1 MAGKWACDGCHKRKI
16 QCDRTSPRTPC
27 DWCEHHN
34 LLCTFSRARRGKTRM
49 LASRNVQ
56 SRTGP
61 MPAGTLPSNGTQ
73 PLVPSEQLNTL
84 DATLFPIIQND
95 TTWQGNVPYRDIL
108 ATSHEQLSITPE
120 PQALTPPKTRAP
132 RTITKPFGQ
141 LYYGGCHLGQIS
153 LDKGIPQFSEEG
165 RRWILSKAGD
175 NFRSETL
182 HRPST
187 LHSPVPLSQGYL
199 GASLLPS
206 RHTTHQVI
214 AAYLNSTFKF
224 AFPFI
229 DGTLFSETV
238 VLAYEGLNVTASLEH
253 LSARCCFLSFLS
265 IIDCFRG
272 PEDFPDIDPEACS
285 IEAQRL
291 LAEVLLD
298 TNLLGI
304 QAVLM
309 LQLHEA
315 HLGRMP
321 SAAILNG
328 VACKMVITLG
338 GHVDVPNLPD
348 HGEAS
353 REERERCH
361 LRALFWICYL
371 LDKEIA
377 LRSGQPP
384 FLTDSYCDLTPPDR
398 GMTHFFA
405 DGTGE
410 GLFPYLFGDIGLSLL
425 KGKANHQLYSVH
437 ASRKPDAELLRD
449 IRELDEQL
457 EKWRSSMPS
466 HIRPSLSMSRSSIS
480 SLQDTDM
487 AHRMH
492 TILVHLEYFYLLIT
506 IHHASGRCTTMSPMQ
521 AHTEG
526 SSAAALD
533 SSLALCLEASRST
546 IVYLKATISCVAT
559 ETFWIIQF
567 YPTVAIITLFL
578 NILMNPLDGQAQKD
592 LELLASAAGIF
603 RLLPARNYTP
613 QRLDQVQILE
623 SFVVELTRLGRCAV
637 YKKEAELGCR

>member
-1 MAGKWACDGCHKRKI
+1 
-16 QCDRTSPRTPC
+16 
-27 DWCEHHN
+27 
-34 LLCTFSRARRGKTRM
+34 
-49 LASRNVQ
+49 
-56 SRTGP
+56 
-61 MPAGTLPSNGTQ
+61 MPT
-73 PLVPSEQLNTL
+73 
-84 DATLFPIIQND
+84 
-95 TTWQGNVPYRDIL
+95 
-108 ATSHEQLSITPE
+108 
-120 PQALTPPKTRAP
+120 
-132 RTITKPFGQ
+132 
-141 LYYGGCHLGQIS
+141 
-153 LDKGIPQFSEEG
+153 
-165 RRWILSKAGD
+165 
-175 NFRSETL
+175 
-182 HRPST
+182 
-187 LHSPVPLSQGYL
+187 
-199 GASLLPS
+199 
-206 RHTTHQVI
+206 
-214 AAYLNSTFKF
+214 
-224 AFPFI
+224 
-229 DGTLFSETV
+229 
-238 VLAYEGLNVTASLEH
+238 
-253 LSARCCFLSFLS
+253 
-265 IIDCFRG
+265 
-272 PEDFPDIDPEACS
+272 
-285 IEAQRL
+285 
-291 LAEVLLD
+291 
-298 TNLLGI
+298 
-304 QAVLM
+304 
-309 LQLHEA
+309 
-315 HLGRMP
+315 
-321 SAAILNG
+321 AAILNG

-410 GLFPYLFGDIGLSLL
+410 GLFPYLFGDIGLSRL

-457 EKWRSSMPS
+457 EEWRSSMPS
-466 HIRPSLSMSRSSIS
+466 HIRPSLSMSRSSLPL
-480 SLQDTDM
+480 LQDTDL

-521 AHTEG
+521 VHTEG

-559 ETFWIIQF
+559 ETFWYSPSPYSDWNRGPPRRLMSIFTEAFVSPLYNIFTNRFAPRIVQF

-592 LELLASAAGIF
+592 LELLASAADIF
-603 RLLPARNYTP
+603 RLMPARHYTP
-613 QRLDQVQILE
+613 QRLDQVQVLQ
-623 SFVVELTRLGRCAV
+623 SFVVELARLGRCAV
-637 YKKEAELGCR
+637 YKKEAELGGR

>member
-16 QCDRTSPRTPC
+16 QCDRKSPRTPC

-56 SRTGP
+56 FRNVS
-61 MPAGTLPSNGTQ
+61 MPTATLPSNG
-73 PLVPSEQLNTL
+73 PLALVPDEQLNSL
-84 DATLFPIIQND
+84 DATIFPIIQDD
-95 TTWQGNVPYRDIL
+95 TTWQSNVPFRDIL
-108 ATSHEQLSITPE
+108 TASHEHQPMSSE
-120 PQALTPPKTRAP
+120 QALAPPKTRCP
-132 RTITKPFGQ
+132 RTVTKPFGQ
-141 LYYGGCHLGQIS
+141 IYYGGCHLGQIS

-165 RRWILSKAGD
+165 RRWIFSKTGD
-175 NFRSETL
+175 HFKSESL

-187 LHSPVPLSQGYL
+187 LHSPIAHSQGYS

-229 DGTLFSETV
+229 DGTLFSETI

-253 LSARCCFLSFLS
+253 LSARCCFLAFLS

-272 PEDFPDIDPEACS
+272 SNDFPDIDPEACS
-285 IEAQRL
+285 MEAHHL
-291 LAEVLLD
+291 LAEVLID
-298 TNLLGI
+298 TNLMGV
-304 QAVLM
+304 QTVLM

-315 HLGRMP
+315 HQGRL
-321 SAAILNG
+321 STAAILSG
-328 VACKMVITLG
+328 VACRMVITMG
-338 GHVDVPNLPD
+338 GHVDVPRVSGHD
-348 HGEAS
+348 EIS

-371 LDKEIA
+371 FDKEVA

-384 FLTDSYCDLTPPDR
+384 FLSDSYCDLTPPDK

-405 DGTGE
+405 DGAGE

-425 KGKANHQLYSVH
+425 KGKANHLLYSVH

-457 EKWRSSMPS
+457 EDWRSSLPS
-466 HIRPSLSMSRSSIS
+466 SIRPSLSISRAPLP
-480 SLQDTDM
+480 SLQETDL

-506 IHHASGRCTTMSPMQ
+506 IHHASGRCTIMSPMQ
-521 AHTEG
+521 GNAEAA
-526 SSAAALD
+526 SAAALD

-546 IVYLKATISCVAT
+546 IVYLKATISCLAT
-559 ETFWIIQF
+559 ETFWIVQF
-567 YPTVAIITLFL
+567 YPTVAIISLFL
-578 NILMNPLDGQAQKD
+578 NILMNPLDPQAQQD
-592 LELLASAAGIF
+592 LELLASAADIF
-603 RLLPARNYTP
+603 RLMPARQYTP

-623 SFVVELTRLGRCAV
+623 SFVVELARLGRCAV
-637 YKKEAELGCR
+637 YKKEAELGGR

>member
-49 LASRNVQ
+49 INSRNVQ
-56 SRTGP
+56 SRP
-61 MPAGTLPSNGTQ
+61 PPVPAATLPSNG
-73 PLVPSEQLNTL
+73 PPALVPNEQLNSL
-84 DATLFPIIQND
+84 DATIFPIIQHD

-108 ATSHEQLSITPE
+108 TTSHEQPPISSE
-120 PQALTPPKTRAP
+120 HALPHPKTRSP
-132 RTITKPFGQ
+132 RIVTKPFGQ
-141 LYYGGCHLGQIS
+141 IYYGGCHLGQIS

-165 RRWILSKAGD
+165 RRWIFSKTGD
-175 NFRSETL
+175 NFKSETL
-182 HRPST
+182 HRPSA
-187 LHSPVPLSQGYL
+187 LHSPVALSQGYS

-229 DGTLFSETV
+229 DGTLFSETI
-238 VLAYEGLNVTASLEH
+238 VLAYEGLNVTATLDH
-253 LSARCCFLSFLS
+253 LSARCCFLAFLS

-272 PEDFPDIDPEACS
+272 PNDFPDIDPEACS
-285 IEAQRL
+285 MEAQHL
-291 LAEVLLD
+291 LTEVLLD
-298 TNLLGI
+298 TNLMGI
-304 QAVLM
+304 QTVLM

-321 SAAILNG
+321 TAAILNG

-338 GHVDVPNLPD
+338 GNIDVPSLPD

-353 REERERCH
+353 REDRERCH

-371 LDKEIA
+371 FDKEIA

-384 FLTDSYCDLTPPDR
+384 FLTDSYCDLTPPDK
-398 GMTHFFA
+398 GMTHFFT
-405 DGTGE
+405 DGTNE

-437 ASRKPDAELLRD
+437 ASRKPDAELLHD

-457 EKWRSSMPS
+457 EEWRSSMPS
-466 HIRPSLSMSRSSIS
+466 HIRPSLSMSRSSLP
-480 SLQDTDM
+480 SLQDTDLH
-487 AHRMH
+487 HRMH
-492 TILVHLEYFYLLIT
+492 AILVHLEYFYLLIT

-521 AHTEG
+521 VDTQG

-546 IVYLKATISCVAT
+546 IVYLKATISCLAT
-559 ETFWIIQF
+559 ETFWIVQF

-578 NILMNPLDGQAQKD
+578 NILMNPLDSQAHKD
-592 LELLASAAGIF
+592 LELLASAADIF
-603 RLLPARNYTP
+603 RLMPARQYTP
-613 QRLDQVQILE
+613 QRLDQVQMLE
-623 SFVVELTRLGRCAV
+623 RFVIELARLGRCAV

>member
-49 LASRNVQ
+49 LASRNVH
-56 SRTGP
+56 SRTVS
-61 MPAGTLPSNGTQ
+61 MITGTLPSNGPQ
-73 PLVPSEQLNTL
+73 PLVPNEQLNSL
-84 DATLFPIIQND
+84 DATIFPIIQND
-95 TTWQGNVPYRDIL
+95 ATWQGNVPHRDIL
-108 ATSHEQLSITPE
+108 TTSHEQPSITPV
-120 PQALTPPKTRAP
+120 PQAHQASR
-132 RTITKPFGQ
+132 Q

-175 NFRSETL
+175 NFKSETFQ
-182 HRPST
+182 RPST
-187 LHSPVPLSQGYL
+187 LHSPVTHSQGYS

-214 AAYLNSTFKF
+214 AAYLSSTFKF
-224 AFPFI
+224 AFPFV
-229 DGTLFSETV
+229 DGTLFNETI

-253 LSARCCFLSFLS
+253 LSARCCFLAFLS
-265 IIDCFRG
+265 IIDYFRG
-272 PEDFPDIDPEACS
+272 PNDFPDIDPEACS
-285 IEAQRL
+285 MEAHHL

-298 TNLLGI
+298 TNLMGI
-304 QAVLM
+304 QTILM
-309 LQLHEA
+309 LQLHDV

-321 SAAILNG
+321 TAAILNG
-328 VACKMVITLG
+328 VACRMVITMG
-338 GHVDVPNLPD
+338 GHIDVPSLPD

-371 LDKEIA
+371 FDKEIA

-384 FLTDSYCDLTPPDR
+384 FLTDSSCDLTPPDR
-398 GMTHFFA
+398 GMTHFFT

-410 GLFPYLFGDIGLSLL
+410 GLIPYLFGDIGLSLL
-425 KGKANHQLYSVH
+425 KGKANHQLYSVY
-437 ASRKPDAELLRD
+437 ASRKTDAELLRD

-457 EKWRSSMPS
+457 EEWRSSMPS
-466 HIRPSLSMSRSSIS
+466 HIRPSLSMSRSSLP

-492 TILVHLEYFYLLIT
+492 TTLVHLDYFYLLIT

-521 AHTEG
+521 AHREG

-546 IVYLKATISCVAT
+546 IVYLKATISCLAT
-559 ETFWIIQF
+559 ETFWTVQF
-567 YPTVAIITLFL
+567 YPMVAIITLFL
-578 NILMNPLDGQAQKD
+578 NILINPLDGQAQKD
-592 LELLASAAGIF
+592 LELLASAADIF
-603 RLLPARNYTP
+603 RLMPARHYTP
-613 QRLDQVQILE
+613 QRHDQVQILE
-623 SFVVELTRLGRCAV
+623 SFVTELARLGRCAV
-637 YKKEAELGCR
+637 YKKEAELGGR